1 MVKSKINCSHASA
14 MFFIGMA
21 GSGKTSLIYRLS
33 QKFTYLKK
41 NHYIINLDPASLIT
55 PYSSNIDIRDTIN
68 YQKVMEEYGLG
79 PNGAIITCLNLFVTR
94 FHQIKALLEI
104 KKSYVNYI
112 LIDTPGQIEIFMWSA
127 SGLIVCEAFSSN
139 FPVMLVYTIDLLR
152 SVHPL
157 TFMSNILYSCSIL
170 YKTRL
175 ISLVAINKIDI
186 TSIDFIHDWI
196 SNTESFDSAF
206 VKENFFAGSFTRSLF
221 LTLDIYHQKTFYT
234 GISAYTGAGFFQ
246 ILKCLENFKS
256 EYEINFQ
263 MEFEKKILNSL
274 HQLNFGRTNNKKK
287 KDNLIYSELEFRKK
301 FQFINDING
310 ENEDYFN
317 IIEFMVFL
325 KAENELIFRS
335 NFSSQ

>member
-1 MVKSKINCSHASA
+1 MKTKSNCSHVST

-21 GSGKTSLIYRLS
+21 GSGKTSLIYRMS
-33 QKFTYLKK
+33 KKFSYFKK

-68 YQKVMEEYGLG
+68 YKKVMEEYGLG

-127 SGLIVCEAFSSN
+127 SGSIICEAFSSN

-175 ISLVAINKIDI
+175 ISLLALNKVDI
-186 TSIDFIHDWI
+186 TSMDFIHDWI
-196 SNTESFDSAF
+196 SNTESFDLAF
-206 VKENFFAGSFTRSLF
+206 ARENFFAGAFTRSLF

-234 GISAYTGAGFFQ
+234 GTSAYTGAGMFQ
-246 ILKCLENFKS
+246 LLKCLENFKS
-256 EYEINFQ
+256 EYALKFQ
-263 MEFEKKILNSL
+263 VEFEKKIFMALTHFNIVPDK
-274 HQLNFGRTNNKKK
+274 NKKNNYNFLKYNEK
-287 KDNLIYSELEFRKK
+287 KLTFTKSGKVES
-301 FQFINDING
+301 
-310 ENEDYFN
+310 NEYFN
-317 IIEFMVFL
+317 VLEYMIFL
-325 KAENELIFRS
+325 KAENEQILTN
-335 NFSSQ
+335 NFISFAI